1 MTSCAIAVVL
11 ATERAK
17 KATVRKIV
25 RICIVFPQIAD
36 CRLFHSD
43 IPLLGHSLSMLLGD
57 AYSWWPYRRMF
68 LSRGNQTVCKP
79 LSRAMEF
86 RDLKAD
92 EQRKEKKEKFA
103 THAERRARSL
113 FAITDPQ
120 PVSEVSRFWRTAAQ
134 AATIGMFLILL
145 VVALSLGR
153 PILLPVVSAFVV
165 SMMLGPLSA
174 WAERYRVPPLVS
186 ALALWLL
193 VIAVFYGVIV
203 LLAGP
208 ALDWIGKAPDIGRN
222 IQEKLHILD
231 RPLAALQDLR
241 DALRPS
247 DKKGSLGVDIMSFVQ
262 PAVLIVTPAI
272 GQMLTFFGTLFFML
286 LGRSRLRRVLVA
298 FFDERDAR
306 LRTLKIMNDIE
317 QNLTGYLSIVV
328 IINVAIGLCGG
339 FAAWVTG
346 LPDPVAWAVLGFI
359 LNFIPYIGA
368 LIMEAALFMVGLVAF
383 PTLSHALIAPLLF
396 LALATLEGHFITPS
410 IIGHRLTLNPLTV
423 FLSLVFWTWLWGPV
437 GAFLAV
443 PLLIVGLVVIDHLF
457 PDDEPELPA

>member
-1 MTSCAIAVVL
+1 
-11 ATERAK
+11 
-17 KATVRKIV
+17 
-25 RICIVFPQIAD
+25 
-36 CRLFHSD
+36 
-43 IPLLGHSLSMLLGD
+43 
-57 AYSWWPYRRMF
+57 
-68 LSRGNQTVCKP
+68 
-79 LSRAMEF
+79 MEF
-86 RDLKAD
+86 RD
-92 EQRKEKKEKFA
+92 RKEKA
-103 THAERRARSL
+103 SASNAERRARSP

-153 PILLPVVSAFVV
+153 PILLPVASAFVV

-174 WAERYRVPPLVS
+174 RAERYRVPSLVS

-231 RPLAALQDLR
+231 RPIAALQDLR
-241 DALRPS
+241 DALLPS
-247 DKKGSLGVDIMSFVQ
+247 DKRGSLGVDIMSFVQ

-317 QNLTGYLSIVV
+317 HNLTGYLSIVT
-328 IINVAIGLCGG
+328 IINVAIGFCGG

-346 LPDPVAWAVLGFI
+346 LPDPVAWAVLAFI

-368 LIMEAALFMVGLVAF
+368 LIMEAALFVVGLVTF
-383 PTLSHALIAPLLF
+383 PTLTHALIAPLLF

-410 IIGHRLTLNPLTV
+410 VMGHRLTLNPLTV

>member
-1 MTSCAIAVVL
+1 
-11 ATERAK
+11 
-17 KATVRKIV
+17 
-25 RICIVFPQIAD
+25 
-36 CRLFHSD
+36 
-43 IPLLGHSLSMLLGD
+43 
-57 AYSWWPYRRMF
+57 
-68 LSRGNQTVCKP
+68 
-79 LSRAMEF
+79 MEF

-92 EQRKEKKEKFA
+92 ERHKKEKA
-103 THAERRARSL
+103 SANNAERRARSP

-120 PVSEVSRFWRTAAQ
+120 PVSEVARFWRTAAQ

-153 PILLPVVSAFVV
+153 PILLPVASAFVV

-174 WAERYRVPPLVS
+174 RAERYRVPSLVS

-231 RPLAALQDLR
+231 RPIAALQDLR
-241 DALRPS
+241 DALLPS
-247 DKKGSLGVDIMSFVQ
+247 DKRGSLGVDIMSFVQ

-317 QNLTGYLSIVV
+317 HNLTGYLSIVT
-328 IINVAIGLCGG
+328 IINVAIGFCGG

-346 LPDPVAWAVLGFI
+346 LPDPVAWAVLAFI

-368 LIMEAALFMVGLVAF
+368 LIMEAALFVVGLVTF
-383 PTLSHALIAPLLF
+383 PTLTHALIAPLLF

-410 IIGHRLTLNPLTV
+410 VMGHRLTLNPLTV